1 MRGSTVPVRLVITVQ
16 AHPGKG
22 DELAQVMKDYCLK
35 AGQEPGCEQFE
46 LFHSALEPD
55 KMIVLE
61 LWADQAALDAHA
73 ERNAA
78 NPPQVPPG
86 LRASGSREDY
96 QFDRKS

>member
-1 MRGSTVPVRLVITVQ
+1 MPVRLVITVQ
-16 AHPGKG
+16 AQPGKG
-22 DELAQVMKDYCLK
+22 DQLAQAMLEYCAK
-35 AGQEPGCEQFE
+35 ASQEPGCQQFE
-46 LFHSALEPD
+46 LFHSAHESD

-78 NPPQVPPG
+78 NPPSIPPG

-96 QFDRKS
+96 DFDRKG

>member
-1 MRGSTVPVRLVITVQ
+1 MSVRLVITVHAQ
-16 AHPGKG
+16 PGKG
-22 DELAQVMKDYCLK
+22 GELAQVMQDYCQR
-35 AGQEPGCEQFE
+35 ASQEPGCEQFE
-46 LFHSALEPD
+46 LFRSAHEPD

-78 NPPQVPPG
+78 NPPSVPAG

-96 QFDRKS
+96 EFDRKG